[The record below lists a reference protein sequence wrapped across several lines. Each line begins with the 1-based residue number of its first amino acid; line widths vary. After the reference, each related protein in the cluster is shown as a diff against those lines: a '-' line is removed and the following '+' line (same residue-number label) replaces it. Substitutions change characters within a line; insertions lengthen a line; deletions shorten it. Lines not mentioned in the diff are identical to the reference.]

1 LPISLIALIINKE
14 QRLFFVSYLGL
25 GIITLLIIVMLF
37 PQQTSWFALIML
49 CLAISSSYHG
59 YGTAP
64 KTLQFIGVWFSI
76 LVILVSSMPTWI
88 IPHPELTIAGTSG
101 RDQIQYQQSGYGY
114 AGLPSGLEL
123 PSHLSPTDAE
133 AMSLDNLN
141 GDNSRFLNNV
151 GTGITLLEESA
162 YSGRYNINTNTP
174 LTIEY
179 GRAYFNHW
187 QAISMMGNLSI
198 AESENN
204 LIALN
209 IPSTTETP
217 ATFRIG

>member
-1 LPISLIALIINKE
+1 
-14 QRLFFVSYLGL
+14 
-25 GIITLLIIVMLF
+25 
-37 PQQTSWFALIML
+37 
-49 CLAISSSYHG
+49 
-59 YGTAP
+59 
-64 KTLQFIGVWFSI
+64 
-76 LVILVSSMPTWI
+76 
-88 IPHPELTIAGTSG
+88 
-101 RDQIQYQQSGYGY
+101 
-114 AGLPSGLEL
+114 
-123 PSHLSPTDAE
+123 
-133 AMSLDNLN
+133 
-141 GDNSRFLNNV
+141 NSRFLNNV

-217 ATFRIG
+217 ATFRIGLTIVTTIAWIMSLVALIICGFLWWYRW